1 MEGGKHLFFFFS
13 IWLQDMFLYLHL
25 NMGISGI
32 LGINF
37 KPKIIQ

>member
-1 MEGGKHLFFFFS
+1 MEGGKHLFFS